1 MANFKEDNPTYRKP
15 AKLPND
21 SNWHYIGDGKLHD
34 PIIGDPAMH
43 GNRWT
48 IDYGYDNSK
57 SFDKFNQGVKNNKT
71 SE

>member
-1 MANFKEDNPTYRKP
+1 MGQWN
-15 AKLPND
+15 
-21 SNWHYIGDGKLHD
+21 YIGDGKLHD